1 MQPIIL
7 EVPAQDSKQDA
18 AAARG
23 GNLIG
28 SVVAGRYRLQRLLSD
43 ASGSRTY
50 LGADRQTGEACIVK
64 AIAVRSLTAGGLMRL
79 EHESALLQRAPS
91 PWCAPLLH
99 AECQGEDF
107 LLVMKH
113 IPGVSLA
120 ERLNSRTLETSETL
134 AVGRALLS
142 ALRDLH
148 AHRVLHRRVR
158 PTNIIVSK
166 DGPLTGATLVDF
178 GPAGC
183 IQSEGGLD
191 RPVEAARYVSP
202 EQAGLIDQDVTE
214 ASDLYSAGLVLHRCL
229 AGESPFQGDSVGAIL
244 FEQMTGSVAGLSQ
257 LGLAVPRALDEVI
270 QRLLRKDPRDR
281 YQSAEAV
288 LNDLEAIDE
297 GLRSGGADPA
307 VVIGARDRRD
317 TLTEPAFVTRGAEL
331 DKLDEQIQ
339 RTRNGRGGLV
349 LLEGESGGGKTRL
362 LAETA
367 YRASQHG
374 LRVFR
379 GQATVEIAQNPLRV
393 LEGIAGGVLAA
404 AKSEPE
410 YAATLRSRIGV
421 YAGTI
426 GAALPELEQILDS
439 GAAQDS
445 APESIGETRT
455 IQALAQFL
463 QALGTVEHPAVVIL
477 DDCHWAGELSCK
489 LLRRWHG
496 MAAEAAGD
504 TYLLVVAAFRTEE
517 VGEDHLIRQF
527 EPTTHLRLLPLEAEE
542 VRKIVESMAGPLPGE
557 AVELIKRLSGGSP
570 FMASAVL
577 HGLVET
583 GALLPGP
590 DGWRAEPLAMA
601 DVSSSSRAAAFLTRR
616 LELLPEHTIG
626 LLSAG
631 AVLGKEFELKIVAEL
646 ACQQPSQAIAA
657 LDEARQR
664 RLIWLRPDGASCVFV
679 HDKIRAALLARL
691 TPGER
696 RDIHRRAAAY
706 LQQWAPN
713 DARSLAYHFDAAGD
727 SRSALPHALVAA
739 EQARAQHVLETA
751 EQQYRIAERG
761 SYASPV
767 ATRFCIAEGL
777 GDVLMLRGRYD
788 DAGRLFHA
796 AAEMAEDPLAKA
808 QIRGKLGELAFKR
821 GDMEG
826 AIRDIE
832 RGLRYLGRFVPQ
844 RKWLLVLLLLW
855 ETLVQAAHTWFP
867 RVFLHRCKRH
877 PTEQERLVLSLLS
890 NLCHGC
896 WYGRSMVMAL
906 WAHLRELNYVER
918 FLPGRELAQAYS
930 EHAPAMTLVPNM
942 RRAIRYAEKSLQLR
956 KSLGDLWGQGQTL
969 VFYGV
974 SLYAASRFSECIEK
988 CREAVRLLERMGDY
1002 WQVHIARYQIAAS
1015 LCHLGRRREAVKE
1028 ARLNH
1033 SSGIELGDKQASGI
1047 ILDVWARASG
1057 GVLPEDVL
1065 MTELERERTDYQA
1078 IVQVLLARGL
1088 CLYGSGKLEE
1098 AASILEQAVSVSNS
1112 AGVRNAYTLPVPTW
1126 LATVRRQQAEKLSD
1140 FMAIRRGR
1148 MLKQAERA
1156 ARRAIRSTWLCK
1168 NDQPQ
1173 ALREYALV
1181 SAMRGRIRKS
1191 RRLFAKSLEVA
1202 RRQHADYEVAQT
1214 LAAMARVGREVG
1226 WSDAADQALEAQA
1239 ALAEIETA
1247 TEERLPAET
1256 ASLSLAD
1263 RFDTVL
1269 DSGRKIASAL
1279 TPMAIYEAARLAA
1292 LRLLRREKCLV
1303 LHVEG
1308 GEEASFVPVAGE
1320 KDIAIDQRILH
1331 QALRTGKA
1339 VADSA
1344 ENDMVDADSAAHA
1357 AGQSTLCVPLYVR
1370 GRATACL
1377 YVTHGH
1383 VHGLFGADEERLAD
1397 FVATIAGAAL
1407 ENAEGFAELQRLNQT
1422 LERRVEERT
1431 AAAES
1436 RARQL
1441 AESNRQLKRIA
1452 DELRQT
1458 EEDLRVAKQLA
1469 ETANQAKSRFL
1480 ATMSHEIRTPMNGV
1494 LGMTELVL
1502 RTPLTSQQR
1511 NSISVVRDSAEA
1523 LLAII
1528 NDILDFSKIEAGR
1541 MELEVVPFS
1550 LHEVVGD
1557 AVRLLAV
1564 SAFQKN
1570 IELVYRVAPEVPRQ
1584 TSGDP
1589 NRLRQVLVNLV
1600 GNAVKFTSRGEVYVN
1615 IWAERIGERDADLH
1629 FAIQDTGIG
1638 IPRDKQQCIFEAFR
1652 QSDGSTTR
1660 RFGGTGLG
1668 LAISSQLVELMGGR
1682 IWVDSEEGRGSQFH
1696 FVVPLKLAAAK
1707 QGPSAPA
1714 QFRAEALLFSE
1725 NEHAR
1730 QAYREMLETAG
1741 LAIRTLDNASVELS
1755 LPGPD
1760 RPRPAVAV
1768 IDLNVASAAG
1778 LELAERLAAQGLP
1791 AVVLVPTGQIEA
1803 MRRCDQI
1810 GISHCLGKPVKPMEL
1825 LDAVAAVLG
1834 AGPAD
1839 SDRKNTRVDRI
1850 RRQALSV
1857 LVADDSPINQEVA
1870 AGLLEM
1876 SGHRVRAVCD
1886 GNEAVRAFE
1895 EEPFDVILMDVE
1907 MPEMDGMAATEAI
1920 RRIEQLGGRA
1930 RTPIVAMTA
1939 HAIKDVRDRCLAAG
1953 MDSYVSKPVRPD
1965 ELLAALESVARR
1977 EDH

>member
-1 MQPIIL
+1 MQPIL
-7 EVPAQDSKQDA
+7 LDVPAKDAKQDA
-18 AAARG
+18 AARG
-23 GNLIG
+23 ENLIG
-28 SVVAGRYRLQRLLSD
+28 SLVAGRYCLERLLRE

-50 LGADRQTGEACIVK
+50 RGADRQTGEACVIK
-64 AIAVRSLTAGGLMRL
+64 AIAVRSLTPGGLMRL
-79 EHESALLQRAPS
+79 EYESALLKRAPS

-120 ERLNSRTLETSETL
+120 ERLDARTLEASETL

-158 PTNIIVSK
+158 PTNIIVSE
-166 DGPLTGATLVDF
+166 DGPLVTATLVDF

-183 IQSEGGLD
+183 VQSEGGLD

-229 AGESPFQGDSVGAIL
+229 AGESPFHGDSVGAIL
-244 FEQMTGSVAGLSQ
+244 FEQMTGSVAGLAQ
-257 LGLAVPRALDEVI
+257 LGPAVPRALDEVI

-288 LNDLEAIDE
+288 LNDLEAIAE
-297 GLRSGGADPA
+297 GLRGGGADPV

-331 DKLDEQIQ
+331 DRLDTQIQ
-339 RTRNGRGGLV
+339 RTRGGHGGLV
-349 LLEGESGGGKTRL
+349 LLEGESGSGKTRL
-362 LAETA
+362 LAETT

-379 GQATVEIAQNPLRV
+379 GLATVEIAQNPLRV

-404 AKSEPE
+404 TKSEPE
-410 YAATLRSRIGV
+410 YAAALRSRIGV
-421 YAGTI
+421 HAGAI
-426 GAALPELEQILDS
+426 GAALPELRDLLDS

-445 APESIGETRT
+445 APESVGESRT
-455 IQALAQFL
+455 VQALAQFL
-463 QALGTVEHPAVVIL
+463 QALGSAEGPAVVIL
-477 DDCHWAGELSCK
+477 DDCQWAGELSCK
-489 LLRRWHG
+489 LLRRWHA
-496 MAAEAAGD
+496 MAAGD
-504 TYLLVVAAFRTEE
+504 THLLVIAAFRTEE
-517 VGEDHLIRQF
+517 VGDDHLIRQS
-527 EPTTHLRLLPLEAEE
+527 EPTTHVRLLPLEAEE
-542 VRKIVESMAGPLPGE
+542 VHKIVESMAGPLPDE
-557 AVELIKRLSGGSP
+557 AVELITRLAGGSP

-616 LELLPEHTIG
+616 LELLPEQTIG

-646 ACQQPSQAIAA
+646 ASQRPAQAIAA

-664 RLIWLRPDGASCVFV
+664 RLIWLRPDGDSCVFV
-679 HDKIRAALLARL
+679 HDKIRAVLLARL

-706 LQQWAPN
+706 LQQWAPH

-767 ATRFCIAEGL
+767 ATRFRIAEGL

-796 AAEMAEDPLAKA
+796 AAEIAENNLSKA

-821 GDMEG
+821 GDMDG
-826 AIRDIE
+826 AIHDIE
-832 RGLRYLGRFVPQ
+832 RALRYLGRFVPQ

-855 ETLVQAAHTWFP
+855 ETLVQVAHSWFP
-867 RVFLHRCKRH
+867 RFFLYRCKRH

-974 SLYAASRFSECIEK
+974 SLYAASRFNECIQK

-1033 SSGIELGDKQASGI
+1033 SSGIALGDEQASGI

-1057 GVLPEDVL
+1057 GVPEDIL

-1088 CLYGSGKLEE
+1088 CLYGSGKLDE
-1098 AASILEQAVSVSNS
+1098 AASILEQAVAVSN
-1112 AGVRNAYTLPVPTW
+1112 ATGVRNAYTLPVPTW
-1126 LATVRRQQAEKLSD
+1126 LATVRRKQAETVSD

-1156 ARRAIRSTWLCK
+1156 ARSAVRSTWLCK

-1181 SAMRGRIRKS
+1181 SAMQGKIRKS

-1202 RRQHADYEVAQT
+1202 RRQQARYEAAQT
-1214 LAAMARVGREVG
+1214 LAAMARVGREVA
-1226 WSDAADQALEAQA
+1226 WRDAAAHALEAQA
-1239 ALAEIETA
+1239 MLAEIETA
-1247 TEERLPAET
+1247 TEERLPPET

-1279 TPMAIYEAARLAA
+1279 TPTAIHEAARLAA
-1292 LRLLRREKCLV
+1292 LRLLRGEKCLV

-1308 GEEASFVPVAGE
+1308 GVEASFVPVAGE
-1320 KDIAIDQRILH
+1320 KDIAIDRRILH
-1331 QALRTGKA
+1331 EALRTGKA
-1339 VADSA
+1339 VAATA
-1344 ENDMVDADSAAHA
+1344 ENDLIDADSAAHA
-1357 AGQSTLCVPLYVR
+1357 AGRSTLCVPLFVR

-1377 YVTHGH
+1377 YVVHGH

-1407 ENAEGFAELQRLNQT
+1407 ENAEGFAELQCLNQT

-1469 ETANQAKSRFL
+1469 ETASQAKSRFL

-1511 NSISVVRDSAEA
+1511 NSIGVVRDSAEA

-1550 LHEVVGD
+1550 LHEVVSD

-1600 GNAVKFTSRGEVYVN
+1600 GNAVKFTSRGEVYVD
-1615 IWAERIGERDADLH
+1615 IWSERIGAGDADLH
-1629 FAIQDTGIG
+1629 FAIHDTGIG
-1638 IPRDKQQCIFEAFR
+1638 IPRDKQPYIFEAFR

-1682 IWVDSEEGRGSQFH
+1682 IWVHSEEGRGSTFH
-1696 FVVPLKLAAAK
+1696 FIVPLKLATAK
-1707 QGPSAPA
+1707 QPPSGPAEL
-1714 QFRAEALLFSE
+1714 RAEVLLFSQ
-1725 NEHAR
+1725 NDHAR
-1730 QAYREMLETAG
+1730 QAHREILETAG
-1741 LAIRTLDNASVELS
+1741 LAVRTLENPSVELS
-1755 LPGPD
+1755 QPGPD
-1760 RPRPAVAV
+1760 RPRPALAV
-1768 IDLNVASAAG
+1768 IDLNVASPAG
-1778 LELAERLAAQGLP
+1778 LGLAERLSAQGLP

-1803 MRRCDQI
+1803 MRRCYQI
-1810 GISHCLGKPVKPMEL
+1810 GISHCLSKPVKPAEL
-1825 LDAVAAVLG
+1825 LEAVAAVLG
-1834 AGPAD
+1834 AGPAHA
-1839 SDRKNTRVDRI
+1839 DREDNRVHRVQ
-1850 RRQALSV
+1850 RPALSV

-1870 AGLLEM
+1870 AGLLEI

-1886 GNEAVRAFE
+1886 GDKAVRAFE

-1907 MPEMDGMAATEAI
+1907 MPEMDGLAATAAI
-1920 RRIEQLGGRA
+1920 RRIEQSGGRA

-1939 HAIKDVRDRCLAAG
+1939 HAIKDVRDRCFAAG
-1953 MDSYVSKPVRPD
+1953 MDSYVSKPIRPD
-1965 ELLAALESVARR
+1965 ELLAELEAVTRGKAP
-1977 EDH
+1977 